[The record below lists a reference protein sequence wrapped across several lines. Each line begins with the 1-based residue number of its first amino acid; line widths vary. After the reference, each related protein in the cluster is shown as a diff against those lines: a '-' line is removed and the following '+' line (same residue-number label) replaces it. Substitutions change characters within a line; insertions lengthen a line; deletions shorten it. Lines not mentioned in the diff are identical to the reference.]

1 MACCL
6 DREERRASIRKSEE
20 IDRQLEW
27 WKKDLTKE
35 YKLLLL
41 GTSEAGMTTFI
52 RQMRIIHGQGY
63 TAKDRAEFKV
73 YVYKNV
79 FETIEI
85 MVEAMKELKIA
96 YQSPTNQTKGEE
108 LALLAKTEVLTVGT
122 ECRDKIIAF
131 WEDEGVQTCFGC
143 RRELQIFDSAKHFF
157 DNLHRILA
165 ADYVPTLQDVLRVHV
180 VPTTGIREYTF
191 LMRTDVVFRM
201 IDVTGQRS
209 EMRKWIHCFE
219 GVKLVMF
226 LVAISEYDQ
235 VLQNQNRL
243 QESLSLFETIITYPW
258 FVKSSITLIFN
269 ETDLFQEKIMTSD
282 IVKYFPA
289 YSGPVR
295 DPEAGKSFIASLFLS
310 VNDDPERRIFH
321 HFTCATDTENLRR
334 IFEDVK
340 THVLEENLRDYE
352 YKGKSLM

>member
-6 DREERRASIRKSEE
+6 DEETRDSLGRCKE
-20 IDRQLEW
+20 IDRQLEQ
-27 WKKDLTKE
+27 WKKDSEKE

-41 GTSEAGMTTFI
+41 GTSEAGKTTFI
-52 RQMRIIHGQGY
+52 MQLRLIHGQGY
-63 TAKDRAEFKV
+63 TAKDRAELKV

-85 MVEAMKELKIA
+85 MVEAMRKLKIA

-131 WEDEGVQTCFGC
+131 WEDEGVQTCFDC
-143 RRELQIFDSAKHFF
+143 RRELQILDSAKYF
-157 DNLHRILA
+157 DELERILA
-165 ADYVPTLQDVLRVHV
+165 DDYVPTLQDALRVHV
-180 VPTTGIREYTF
+180 PTTSIREYTF
-191 LMRTDVVFRM
+191 CMRRDVVFRM
-201 IDVTGQRS
+201 IDVTGQRN
-209 EMRKWIHCFE
+209 EMRKWIHYFE
-219 GVKLVMF
+219 GVKAVMF

-258 FVKSSITLIFN
+258 FVKSSIIVIFN

-289 YSGPVR
+289 YSGPAR

-310 VNDDPERRIFH
+310 ANTDPERRIFH

-334 IFEDVK
+334 MFEDVK
-340 THVLEENLRDYE
+340 THVLEENNNYN
-352 YKGKSLM
+352 LM

>member
-1 MACCL
+1 MTLASL
-6 DREERRASIRKSEE
+6 RRSEE
-20 IDRQLEW
+20 IDRELER
-27 WKKDLTKE
+27 WKKDSEKE

-41 GTSEAGMTTFI
+41 GTSEAAGMTTFI
-52 RQMRIIHGQGY
+52 RQMRIIHGQFN

-143 RRELQIFDSAKHFF
+143 KRELQILDSAKYFF

-165 ADYVPTLQDVLRVHV
+165 DDYVPKLQDVLRVR
-180 VPTTGIREYTF
+180 VPTTSIREYTF
-191 LMRTDVVFRM
+191 CMRRDVVFRM
-201 IDVTGQRS
+201 IDVTGQRN
-209 EMRKWIHCFE
+209 EMRKWIHYFE
-219 GVKLVMF
+219 GVKAVMF

-258 FVKSSITLIFN
+258 FVKSSIILMFN

-289 YSGPVR
+289 YSGPTR
-295 DPEAGKSFIASLFLS
+295 DPQAGKSFIASLFLS

-321 HFTCATDTENLRR
+321 HFICATDTENLRR

-340 THVLEENLRDYE
+340 THELEENLRNYKH
-352 YKGKSLM
+352 KGKSLM